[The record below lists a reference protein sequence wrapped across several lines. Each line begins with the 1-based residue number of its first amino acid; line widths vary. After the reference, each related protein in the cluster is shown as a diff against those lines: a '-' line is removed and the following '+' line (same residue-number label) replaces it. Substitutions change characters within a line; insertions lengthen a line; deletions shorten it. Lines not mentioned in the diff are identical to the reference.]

1 MTTEKFITPKRR
13 LEQERELFMTLSVI
27 IRQLDVVPYF
37 STYQAMQHFTETR
50 HSETN
55 DELWVLEHPPVY
67 TLGVAGKLEH
77 LLNPGNIPVHRVDR
91 GGQVTYHGPGQLVVY
106 ILMDLQRRHWGIRQL
121 VHSLEQSVIDYL
133 ATQNISGERHEKA
146 PGVYVA
152 GRKIA
157 SLGLKIRRGCSYHGL
172 SFNVAMDLQP
182 FRGINPCG
190 YAGLEV
196 TQLSELGVTE
206 AFQLVS
212 RQYLQQLMIALS
224 YDDFKESKL

>member
-1 MTTEKFITPKRR
+1 MMLP
-13 LEQERELFMTLSVI
+13 VI
-27 IRQLDVVPYF
+27 IRQLGVVPYF

-50 HSETN
+50 QDDTP

-67 TLGVAGKLEH
+67 TLGLAGKPEH
-77 LLNPGNIPVHRVDR
+77 LLAPGNIPVYRVDR

-106 ILMDLQRRHWGIRQL
+106 VLMNLTRRTWGVKRL
-121 VHSLEQSVIDYL
+121 VHALEQSVIDYL
-133 ATQNISGERHEKA
+133 ATHHLVGERREKA
-146 PGVYVA
+146 PGVYVT

-157 SLGLKIRRGCSYHGL
+157 ALGLKVRRGCSYHGL

-182 FRGINPCG
+182 FYGVNPCG

-206 AFQLVS
+206 PFQLVS
-212 RQYLQQLMIALS
+212 RQYLQQLVMVLS
-224 YDDFKESKL
+224 YDEVISEVPANGA